1 MTVRAKKHL
10 GQHFLN
16 DEDTAKNIANSLS
29 GGGYDTVLEIGPGM
43 GVLTKYLLESEAQ
56 INVIEIDRDS
66 VAYLNNDFKN
76 EHVNLDTTN
85 AKFKIIEG
93 DFLKQDVPTFF
104 NKKQVAII
112 GNYPTTSLL
121 KLYLKPLKIENIFPN
136 YLVCF
141 KKKLLKELQKKKEV
155 RCMELFLY

>member
-16 DEDTAKNIANSLS
+16 DEDTPKNIADSLS
-29 GGGYDTVLEIGPGM
+29 GVGYDTVLEIGPGM

-76 EHVNLDTTN
+76 EHQPKRIILDSNLRIVGDENILKLPGEKYIYSLKKDHNESQIRNIIRTT
-85 AKFKIIEG
+85 KEIEG
-93 DFLKQDVPTFF
+93 
-104 NKKQVAII
+104 
-112 GNYPTTSLL
+112 
-121 KLYLKPLKIENIFPN
+121 
-136 YLVCF
+136 
-141 KKKLLKELQKKKEV
+141 KLLSMK
-155 RCMELFLY
+155 